1 MVCPALWESW
11 FLRTTDSIP
20 FPLKLKGVVVRED
33 HATLVGL
40 GLSPDELEAMGL
52 DKPATAEP
60 SGLMDAYL
68 RRSNKKEDVATLRGH
83 LRDLVRWAQ
92 ADGLQIRHVWFE
104 ELSASKTYVRRK
116 EFEKAT
122 LAIMDGKSR
131 TLGVWKTDRFDR
143 RGMGAVGRLLD
154 EFDRRQARLVSI
166 SEGLDSAKGGRM
178 VFAILSE
185 RARDEAKDIAK
196 RVKIGHDS
204 HKAEG
209 RRGTGKP
216 PFGLYSAAGSGKVEH
231 HRDEYKTA
239 RRLADLLLAKKTTK
253 DTAHQLNEDG
263 HRTRSGATW
272 SSTAVSKLAQSPLFA
287 GMVPVR
293 RRKTDEY
300 GNPLDRW
307 EGYGEPLRDEK
318 GEIVMCGEGVL
329 TPAEW
334 FKIKALI
341 AERTDDRWA
350 KGKPEAKYLG
360 TGSYRCGRMRDKQGT
375 GELEPCGGSMS
386 HRGGRYRCEVRQTRG
401 KSICEGVVTLAERI
415 DHAVGQA
422 WVDHISALEPDD
434 PVITEMA
441 RRWLAFA
448 DPETQAK
455 KEETQK
461 ALEAAQKRVKKL
473 EDDFYVYGKMDEERF
488 EELSEG
494 QRAVMESTTAALAA
508 LDAEA
513 DLTPLM
519 QVEKLREAWEEADM
533 GDKRMLLKCALGRR
547 GVTVSPAARRG
558 DRTPVRQ
565 RLEFDWVSKDDMA
578 TRA

>member
-1 MVCPALWESW
+1 M
-11 FLRTTDSIP
+11 
-20 FPLKLKGVVVRED
+20 RED

-40 GLSPDELEAMGL
+40 GLSPEELETLGL
-52 DKPATAEP
+52 DKPATADP

-68 RRSNKKEDVATLRGH
+68 RRSNKKEDLATLRGH
-83 LRDLVRWAQ
+83 LRDVVRWAQ
-92 ADGLQIRHVWFE
+92 ANGLQIRHVWFE
-104 ELSASKTYVRRK
+104 QLSASKTYVRRR

-122 LAIMDGKSR
+122 QAIMDGKSK

-143 RGMGAVGRLLD
+143 RGMGAVGRRLD
-154 EFDRRQARLVSI
+154 EFDRRQSRLVSV
-166 SEGLDSAKGGRM
+166 SEGLDSSQGGRM

-185 RARDEAKDIAK
+185 RAREEAKDMAK

-209 RRGTGKP
+209 RRGTGRP
-216 PFGLYSAAGSGKVEH
+216 PFGLYGAPGSGKVEPH
-231 HRDEYKTA
+231 PDEYGTA
-239 RRLADLLLAKKTTK
+239 RRLADLLLDRKTTK
-253 DTAHQLNEDG
+253 DTAHQLNEEG
-263 HRTRSGATW
+263 YRTRSGATW
-272 SSTAVSKLAQSPLFA
+272 SPTAVSKLAQSPLFA

-293 RRKTDEY
+293 RRKTDEH
-300 GNPLDRW
+300 GNPLDSW
-307 EGYGEPLRDEK
+307 EGYGEPLRDET
-318 GEIVMCGEGVL
+318 GEVIMCGKGVV
-329 TPAEW
+329 TPGEW

-360 TGSYRCGRMRDKQGT
+360 TGSYRCGRLRDKKGT

-401 KSICEGVVTLAERI
+401 KSICEGVVTLADRI

-422 WVDHISALEPDD
+422 WIHHITALEPGD
-434 PVITEMA
+434 PVVIEIA

-448 DPETQAK
+448 DPETQARK
-455 KEETQK
+455 NEAQK
-461 ALEAAQKRVKKL
+461 ALEAAQRRVKKL

-494 QRAVMESTTAALAA
+494 QRAVIESIAATLEA

-513 DLTPLM
+513 DLSPLT
-519 QVEKLREAWEEADM
+519 QVAALREAWEAADM
-533 GDKRMLLKCALGRR
+533 ADKRMLLKCTLGKK
-547 GVTVSPAARRG
+547 GITVKPAARQG
-558 DRTPVRQ
+558 DHTPILE
-565 RLEFDWVSKDDMA
+565 RLEFDWLSKKDTA
-578 TRA
+578 TEK

>member
-1 MVCPALWESW
+1 MGFS
-11 FLRTTDSIP
+11 S
-20 FPLKLKGVVVRED
+20 
-33 HATLVGL
+33 
-40 GLSPDELEAMGL
+40 DELEAMGL
-52 DKPATAEP
+52 RMAATAEP

-68 RRSNKKEDVATLRGH
+68 RRSNKKEDLATLRGH

-92 ADGLQIRHVWFE
+92 AEGVQIRHVWFE
-104 ELSASKTYVRRK
+104 QLSASKVHVRRR

-122 LAIMDGKSR
+122 QAILDGKSK

-143 RGMGAVGRLLD
+143 RGMGAVGRMLD
-154 EFDRRQARLVSI
+154 EFDRRQARLVSV
-166 SEGLDSAKGGRM
+166 SEGLDSAKGGRV

-185 RARDEAKDIAK
+185 RAREEAKDIAK

-216 PFGLYSAAGSGKVEH
+216 PFGLYSAPGSGKVVPH
-231 HRDEYKTA
+231 PDEYETA
-239 RRLADLLLAKKTTK
+239 RRLAELLLDKKTTK
-253 DTAHQLNEDG
+253 DTAHKLNEEG

-272 SSTAVSKLAQSPLFA
+272 SPTAVSKLAQSPLFA

-293 RRKTDEY
+293 RRKTDED
-300 GNPLDRW
+300 GNPLDSW
-307 EGYGEPLRDEK
+307 EGYGEPLRDGE
-318 GEIVMCGEGVL
+318 GEIVMCGKGVV

-334 FKIKALI
+334 FKVKSLI
-341 AERTDDRWA
+341 AERTDHRWA
-350 KGKPEAKYLG
+350 RGKPEAKYLG
-360 TGSYRCGRMRDKQGT
+360 TGSYRCGRMRDKKGT

-386 HRGGRYRCEVRQTRG
+386 HRGGRYRCAVRQTRG
-401 KSICEGVVTLAERI
+401 KSICAGVVTLAERI

-422 WVDHISALEPDD
+422 WVSHVTTLEADD

-455 KEETQK
+455 KQAAQK

-494 QRAVMESTTAALAA
+494 QRTVIESTTATLEA
-508 LDAEA
+508 LDSEA
-513 DLTPLM
+513 DLTPLT
-519 QVEKLREAWEEADM
+519 QIENLREAWEEADM
-533 GDKRMLLKCALGRR
+533 IDKRMLLQCALGTK
-547 GVTVSPAARRG
+547 GVMVKPAARQG
-558 DRTPVRQ
+558 DHSPILG
-565 RLEFDWVSKDDMA
+565 RLEFDWLSKADVTDGV
-578 TRA
+578 

>member
-1 MVCPALWESW
+1 VLEVHFFRTIP
-11 FLRTTDSIP
+11 LRT
-20 FPLKLKGVVVRED
+20 KGIVVRED
-33 HATLVGL
+33 QATLIGL
-40 GLSPDELEAMGL
+40 GFCAEELEAMGL

-68 RRSNKKEDVATLRGH
+68 RRSNTKEDLATLRGH
-83 LRDLVRWAQ
+83 LRDLVRWARS
-92 ADGLQIRHVWFE
+92 DGLQIRHVWFE
-104 ELSASKTYVRRK
+104 QLSASKTHVRRR

-122 LAIMDGKSR
+122 QTIIDGKSK

-143 RGMGAVGRLLD
+143 RGMGAVGRMLD
-154 EFDRRQARLVSI
+154 EFDRRQARLVSV

-185 RARDEAKDIAK
+185 RAREEAKDIAK

-216 PFGLYSAAGSGKVEH
+216 PFGLHSTPGSGKVEH
-231 HRDEYKTA
+231 HRDEYTTA
-239 RRLADLLLAKKTTK
+239 RRLADLILEKKTTR
-253 DTAHQLNEDG
+253 DTAHKLNEEG
-263 HRTRSGATW
+263 HRTRGGATW
-272 SSTAVSKLAQSPLFA
+272 SPTAVSKLAQSPLFA

-293 RRKTDEY
+293 RRKTDEH
-300 GNPLDRW
+300 GNPLATW
-307 EGYGEPLRDEK
+307 EGYGEPLRNEQ
-318 GEIVMCGEGVL
+318 GEIILCGTGVV

-341 AERTDDRWA
+341 AARTDDRWA

-360 TGSYRCGRMRDKQGT
+360 TGSYRCGRMRGKQGT
-375 GELEPCGGSMS
+375 GALELCGGSMS

-401 KSICEGVVTLAERI
+401 KSICEGVVTLADRI

-422 WVDHISALEPDD
+422 WINYIIALEPHD
-434 PVITEMA
+434 PVIIEIA
-441 RRWLAFA
+441 HRWLAFA
-448 DPETQAK
+448 DPETQVK
-455 KEETQK
+455 KEEAQK

-473 EDDFYVYGKMDEERF
+473 EDDFYVYGKVDEDRF

-494 QRAVMESTTAALAA
+494 QRAFIESTTATLDA

-513 DLTPLM
+513 DTTSLM
-519 QVEKLREAWEEADM
+519 QIENLREAWEGADM
-533 GDKRMLLKCALGRR
+533 TDRRMLLKCALGKN
-547 GVTVSPAARRG
+547 GVTVSPAARQG
-558 DRTPVRQ
+558 DHTPILK
-565 RLEFDWVSKDDMA
+565 RLSFDWLSKRDVA
-578 TRA
+578 SGG